1 MNTLIAI
8 RLDDTLDQ
16 ELDRKAT
23 ALGIS
28 KSKLVRE
35 ALVDY
40 LPRVKA
46 AKPAAP
52 KAEKKPAKQ
61 PAKAAKPAPK
71 AAKPKPAKASP
82 KQAAKKAAARG
93 KK

>member
-23 ALGIS
+23 AMGIS

-46 AKPAAP
+46 VKPAAP
-52 KAEKKPAKQ
+52 KAVKKNAKPAAK
-61 PAKAAKPAPK
+61 PAKAAPK
-71 AAKPKPAKASP
+71 AVKAKPAKASP
-82 KQAAKKAAARG
+82 KKAAARG